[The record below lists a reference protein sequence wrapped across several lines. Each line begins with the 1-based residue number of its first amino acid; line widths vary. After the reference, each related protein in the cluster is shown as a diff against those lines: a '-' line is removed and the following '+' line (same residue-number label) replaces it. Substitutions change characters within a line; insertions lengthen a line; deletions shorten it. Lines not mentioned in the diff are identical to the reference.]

1 VYCWHILC
9 SLAEGEDNYEE
20 SLDRIEKIY
29 RGPQLNDPGHSAGA
43 DSFIIDFM
51 RNQIDKQTLFI
62 TFTLETLGMIK
73 VSRVYDSKREN
84 CTSQP

>member
-29 RGPQLNDPGHSAGA
+29 RGPQLNDPGHSTSA

-51 RNQIDKQTLFI
+51 CNQIDK
-62 TFTLETLGMIK
+62 
-73 VSRVYDSKREN
+73 
-84 CTSQP
+84 